1 MDVFA
6 DVYAN
11 VIADVFVAPFQYGF
25 MVRALIV
32 SLLVGIM
39 CPMLG
44 AYVVTKGLGFMGDAL
59 SHAVLPGMVAA
70 FLVGANPFL
79 GAIPMGIAVALLSG
93 FLIRRAGVSADTSVG
108 ILFAGLFALG
118 VVMLSLTRGLRVS
131 LEDIL
136 LGQVLGV
143 TARDVLITAV
153 MAGAVLAVLYLLHK
167 EFVFASFDPAGAAVI
182 GLPVQA
188 LDYALLALLAVVIV
202 LAIQAVGIV
211 LVLAMLITPAAT
223 SLLLVR
229 NFPRA
234 MALGA
239 LLGVISAVAGL
250 YFSYHFNLPSGPSM
264 ALVATAIF
272 AVAVTAKKAR

>member
-1 MDVFA
+1 MDVIS
-6 DVYAN
+6 DVL
-11 VIADVFVAPFQYGF
+11 VAPFQYGF

-32 SLLVGIM
+32 SLLVGVM

-70 FLVGANPFL
+70 FLIGVNPFL

-93 FLIRRAGVSADTSVG
+93 YLIKRAGVSADTSV
-108 ILFAGLFALG
+108 
-118 VVMLSLTRGLRVS
+118 GLRVS

-143 TARDVLITAV
+143 TTRDVVVTAV

-167 EFVFASFDPAGAAVI
+167 EFVFASFDPAGASVI
-182 GLPVQA
+182 GLPTQG
-188 LDYALLALLAVVIV
+188 LDYLLLALLAVVIV

-223 SLLLVR
+223 SFLLVR
-229 NFPRA
+229 NFPKA
-234 MALGA
+234 MFTGSF
-239 LLGVISAVAGL
+239 LGVISAVAGL
-250 YFSYHFNLPSGPSM
+250 YLSYHYNLPSGPSM
-264 ALVATAIF
+264 ALLATVIF
-272 AVAVTAKKAR
+272 AVVVAVKKAR

>member
-1 MDVFA
+1 MDAVT
-6 DVYAN
+6 DVL
-11 VIADVFVAPFQYGF
+11 VAPFQYGF

-70 FLVGANPFL
+70 FLIGANPFL

-93 FLIRRAGVSADTSVG
+93 YLIKRAGVSADTSVG

-118 VVMLSLTRGLRVS
+118 VVMLSFTRGLRVS

-143 TARDVLITAV
+143 TTRDVVVTAA
-153 MAGAVLAVLYLLHK
+153 MAGAVLAVLFLLHK
-167 EFVFASFDPAGAAVI
+167 EFVFASFDPAGASVI
-182 GLPVQA
+182 GLPTQG
-188 LDYALLALLAVVIV
+188 LDYLLLALLAVVIV

-223 SLLLVR
+223 SFLLVR

-234 MALGA
+234 MFTGA
-239 LLGVISAVAGL
+239 LLGAISAVAGL
-250 YFSYHFNLPSGPSM
+250 YLSYHYNLPSGPAM
-264 ALVATAIF
+264 ALVATVVF
-272 AVAVTAKKAR
+272 ALVVAVNKAR

>member
-1 MDVFA
+1 MDVIS
-6 DVYAN
+6 DVL
-11 VIADVFVAPFQYGF
+11 VAPFQYGF

-32 SLLVGIM
+32 SLLVGLM
-39 CPMLG
+39 CPILG

-70 FLVGANPFL
+70 FLLGANPFL

-93 FLIRRAGVSADTSVG
+93 YLIRRAGVSADTSVG

-118 VVMLSLTRGLRVS
+118 VVMLSLTRGIRVS

-143 TARDVLITAV
+143 TTRDVVVTAM
-153 MAGAVLAVLYLLHK
+153 MAGAVLAVLFLLHK
-167 EFVFASFDPAGAAVI
+167 EFVFASFDPAGASVI
-182 GLPVQA
+182 GLPTQG
-188 LDYALLALLAVVIV
+188 LDYLLLALLAVVIV

-223 SLLLVR
+223 SFLLVR
-229 NFPRA
+229 NFPKA
-234 MALGA
+234 MFTGA
-239 LLGVISAVAGL
+239 LVGVFSAVAGL
-250 YFSYHFNLPSGPSM
+250 YLSYHYNLPSGPAM
-264 ALVATAIF
+264 ALVATVIF
-272 AVAVTAKKAR
+272 GIVVAVKKAR